1 MFNRF
6 GWKKI
11 VCNSQEDLIKKFP
24 VKNLIGKKITILNA
38 IGSADTREW
47 GTDYYENQVLHR
59 GNPDVDELE
68 CCFDLNE
75 PFVIGFADNSTFEIQ
90 IVGCSYRFSEDQ
102 LSTTDGTGLNIQA
115 MNANLLFKEIL
126 NSTITDVVVG
136 ENLRIITDSDYS
148 LEFSSFYSNFT
159 RICLCKQNQV
169 VKKIAKECFSA
180 RILAHS
186 SYMQENHNTGS
197 YFWITPAIES
207 LDPKSWYGMERAYE
221 AQISIEE
228 DAVEEELSEYLIKY
242 FDPEIHKICRT
253 FEPYKYEHWGTNI
266 YTYETMEKMI
276 LDLENN
282 GGWDNLVLQLKLMM
296 KYFPNY
302 KYIEFMGP

>member
-6 GWKKI
+6 EWKKT
-11 VCNSQEDLIKKFP
+11 VCNSQEDLIKKIP

-47 GTDYYENQVLHR
+47 GTDYYENQMFHK

-90 IVGCSYRFSEDQ
+90 IVGGNYRFSENQ

-126 NSTITDVVVG
+126 NSTITDIIIG
-136 ENLRIITDSDYS
+136 ENLRIITDSGYS
-148 LEFSSFYSNFT
+148 LKFDSFFSNFT
-159 RICLCKQNQV
+159 RISLYKEDQI
-169 VKKIAKECFSA
+169 VKKLAKECFSA

-186 SYMQENHNTGS
+186 SYIQENHNTGS
-197 YFWITPAIES
+197 FFWITPAIES
-207 LDPKSWYGMERAYE
+207 SDLKSWYGMERAYE

-242 FDPEIHKICRT
+242 FDPSIHKICRT
-253 FEPYKYEHWGTNI
+253 FEPYEYDHWDTNI

-276 LDLENN
+276 SDLGKD

-296 KYFPNY
+296 KHFPNY